1 MTSGHTRRAQPAHR
15 PEASARGRPR
25 ALRERRARIRVLVAD
40 SYPIDRRGLV
50 GLLRTQ
56 RDLEVVGEVGTAT
69 EAIAA
74 CKELAPD
81 VVVLAQNVPF
91 EQGETA
97 VGVVRAAVPGARIL
111 ALADRSPEHCV
122 VLHPP
127 SRVVLDEWA
136 PGRGCGTGTD
146 CLQLALKDGAIG
158 TLRRS
163 AAPEQLFQ
171 AVRAVASGNAW
182 LEPGTAGHLAASAND
197 PGAVQPLEMSGR
209 ELNVAAMIAEGLSN
223 KEISTALRISEPTV
237 KKYVGRIL
245 TKLGVVDRLQAGLFL
260 ARHPLLLRRRSD
272 VER

>member
-1 MTSGHTRRAQPAHR
+1 MTSNHTRRAAPGR
-15 PEASARGRPR
+15 VSEPVSRSRSRAS
-25 ALRERRARIRVLVAD
+25 RERRERIRILVAD

-74 CKELAPD
+74 CRDLAPD
-81 VVVLAQNVPF
+81 IVVLAQNVPF
-91 EQGETA
+91 EQGDTA
-97 VGVVRAAVPGARIL
+97 VGVVRAAIPGVRIL

-127 SRVVLDEWA
+127 SREVLEEWA
-136 PGRGCGTGTD
+136 PGRGCGVGTD
-146 CLQLALKDGAIG
+146 CLQLALKDGAMG

-163 AAPEQLFQ
+163 AAPEELFQ
-171 AVRAVASGNAW
+171 AVRVVASGNAW
-182 LEPGTAGHLAASAND
+182 LESGTAGHLAADTNG
-197 PGAVQPLEMSGR
+197 PVMPPLEMSGR

-260 ARHPLLLRRRSD
+260 ARHPLLLRRSTAA
-272 VER
+272 ER